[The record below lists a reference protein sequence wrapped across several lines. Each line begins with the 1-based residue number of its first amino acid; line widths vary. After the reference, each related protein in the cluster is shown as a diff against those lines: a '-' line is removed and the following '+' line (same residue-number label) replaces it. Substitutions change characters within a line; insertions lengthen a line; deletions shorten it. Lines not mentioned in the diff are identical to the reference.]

1 MEITIKAR
9 VKIIDMTSGAVL
21 RNTTAY
27 DTDVLHI
34 HSIKV
39 KGKTIP
45 SVKLELLQHEET
57 LRNLAQAHIN
67 SRIISRIEDEDE
79 SVMDLSAFN
88 WGTEVELVDIQ
99 VLRM

>member
-9 VKIIDMTSGAVL
+9 VRIVDMTSGAIL

-34 HSIKV
+34 HSIEV
-39 KGKTIP
+39 KSKTIP

-57 LRNLAQAHIN
+57 LRNLAQVHIN
-67 SRIISRIEDEDE
+67 SRIISQIEDEDE
-79 SVMDLSAFN
+79 SVMDLDAFN